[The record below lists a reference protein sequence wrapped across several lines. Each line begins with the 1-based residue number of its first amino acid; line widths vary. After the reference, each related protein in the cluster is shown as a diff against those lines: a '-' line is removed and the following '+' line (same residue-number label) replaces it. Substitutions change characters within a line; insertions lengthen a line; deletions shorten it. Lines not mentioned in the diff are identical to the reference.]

1 MQSIFQQAIRKR
13 KELERNEKTS
23 LSVFEMWFFVD
34 QIKDRFRDIERL
46 LRMTIRTMVNK
57 LLVPRNMVKKPWTEL
72 TDEELLNLLD
82 AEIHELKIAINDSI
96 VIFNTK
102 NPTDDEKRIM
112 SFAKV
117 SSLRVIEDECV
128 DVINF
133 AAFIMDNARTKAFN
147 IEAAAGQNPVGFSQE
162 LPFQQIMTNIKHLTE
177 V

>member
-57 LLVPRNMVKKPWTEL
+57 LLVPRNMVKKPWTEM
-72 TDEELLNLLD
+72 TAQELLDLLD
-82 AEIHELKIAINDSI
+82 AEVRELKMAIGDSRA
-96 VIFNTK
+96 IFDVK